1 MARTR
6 DETRFAAKREAI
18 LRAAEACFLEKGFHG
33 AGMAEICKAAGMSPG
48 ALYRYFPSKEAI
60 IEGIADEERDE
71 TAGLFAAIEAADDI
85 VAELVSALTEV
96 MTAVSD
102 PDYGRIALEIAAEA
116 GRNPAVAAPF
126 RRNEALAAERLRA
139 VIAAG
144 QKKGQIDAS
153 LDPGDAAR
161 LMLMLVDGATG
172 RQAIDKDFD
181 ARALATSLEAMIG
194 GFLVG
199 GTE

>member
-33 AGMAEICKAAGMSPG
+33 TGMAEICKAAGMSPG

-144 QKKGQIDAS
+144 QKKGQIDAGV
-153 LDPGDAAR
+153 DPGDAAR

-181 ARALATSLEAMIG
+181 AGALAKSLKAMIG
-194 GFLVG
+194 RFLVG
-199 GTE
+199 GVG